1 MTYLVYLSTLI
12 SYINLI
18 IKIFSKFYSKRGN
31 AWEREGTRGNA
42 FRKNKKRILVFFANM
57 YFYNVIL
64 IDLH

>member
-12 SYINLI
+12 AYIILI

-42 FRKNKKRILVFFANM
+42 RERVPKK
-57 YFYNVIL
+57 
-64 IDLH
+64 